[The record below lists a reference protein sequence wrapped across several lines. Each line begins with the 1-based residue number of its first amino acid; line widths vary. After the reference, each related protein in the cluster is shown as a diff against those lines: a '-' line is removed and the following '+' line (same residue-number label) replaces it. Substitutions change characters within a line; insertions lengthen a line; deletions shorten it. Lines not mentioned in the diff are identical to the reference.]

1 VQLAITAWFALETPH
16 NGFVWYSGGDA
27 TEYWTGE

>member
-1 VQLAITAWFALETPH
+1 VQLAIAAWFAFATPH

-27 TEYWTGE
+27 S